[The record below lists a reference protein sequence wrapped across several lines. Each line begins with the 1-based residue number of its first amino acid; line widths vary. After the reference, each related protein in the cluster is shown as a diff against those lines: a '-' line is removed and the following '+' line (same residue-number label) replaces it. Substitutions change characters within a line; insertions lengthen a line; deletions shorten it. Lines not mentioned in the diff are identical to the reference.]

1 MLMLMHI
8 KIPHEPFNAFVRKGT
23 AGKMIDK
30 ILHAIKPKAAYFT
43 EQDGHRCAMLVVD
56 IKSQSDIP
64 LLAEPWFLSFNADVR
79 FRLAMT
85 PEDLANAH
93 LDVVSKGW

>member
-8 KIPHEPFNAFVRKGT
+8 KIPHEPFNTFVRKGT
-23 AGKMIDK
+23 AGKTIDK
-30 ILHAIKPKAAYFT
+30 ILRAIKPQAAYFT
-43 EQDGHRCAMLVVD
+43 EQDGCRAAMLVVD
-56 IKSQSDIP
+56 IKDQADIP
-64 LLAEPWFLSFNADVR
+64 LLAEPWFLSFNADVQ

-85 PEDLANAH
+85 PKDLHHAH